1 MAFWTMGNHADIKKQ
16 STLAATSSATM
27 NWTRNNLP
35 NEALEKAATPPKVI
49 GCHGG
54 EDAGVSIV
62 ERGENNPS
70 DGDN

>member
-16 STLAATSSATM
+16 STLAATSSATV
-27 NWTRNNLP
+27 NWTRNNRP

-54 EDAGVSIV
+54 EDAAVSIV
-62 ERGENNPS
+62 ERGEDNPG